1 MNLGGTSAPR
11 WRRERKKIGRETK
24 KIRRTSAP
32 RGRREMNLGG
42 TSAPR
47 WRRETK
53 NIGRETKKNTKNL
66 GTAGAT

>member
-1 MNLGGTSAPR
+1 
-11 WRRERKKIGRETK
+11 
-24 KIRRTSAP
+24 
-32 RGRREMNLGG
+32 MNLGG